1 MQCIKT
7 RFPHSLNCETV
18 LSLTTSHSHPRDE
31 DEFEKAR
38 RLVFDSLW
46 EVKYHFNFDMF
57 LSLYLSIIIFN
68 TVILVFG
75 GIPSSSAS
83 LPLDLEDLRNRL
95 PLVVLPATY
104 RNQVLSGCVPLA
116 VCAAYPL
123 HRRVAMRAV
132 SRSFPAKDL
141 GKGAAT
147 RSWNGV
153 KNLEAV
159 GNVEISRPFHLSILS
174 ITRCLPIINPSQ

>member
-1 MQCIKT
+1 MFINDYIYYCYSCFWRYPIIKC
-7 RFPHSLNCETV
+7 FFAISC
-18 LSLTTSHSHPRDE
+18 
-31 DEFEKAR
+31 
-38 RLVFDSLW
+38 
-46 EVKYHFNFDMF
+46 
-57 LSLYLSIIIFN
+57 
-68 TVILVFG
+68 
-75 GIPSSSAS
+75 
-83 LPLDLEDLRNRL
+83 RL

-116 VCAAYPL
+116 VCAAYAL

-147 RSWNGV
+147 RSWNEGV

-174 ITRCLPIINPSQ
+174 ITHCLPIINPISI